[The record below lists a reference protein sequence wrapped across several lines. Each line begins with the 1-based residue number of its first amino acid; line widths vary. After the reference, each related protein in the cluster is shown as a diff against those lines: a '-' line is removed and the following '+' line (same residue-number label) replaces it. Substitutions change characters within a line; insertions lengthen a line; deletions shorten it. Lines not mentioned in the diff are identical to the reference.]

1 LGFALNHKGWNLETP
16 FLRSYRQVD
25 FDLIYLLCYSVFIPQ
40 EKAVPMKTDYQ
51 PALSKLARRYKI
63 TAIYAFGSRAQEA
76 AARLQDR
83 LPFTSCPDSDL
94 DMAVQIVPGGSLSAH
109 EKVDISLALEDLFKI
124 RRVDLVVLN
133 EARPFLALDIIKGE
147 LLYCDDLD
155 RQAEEELY
163 VLRRAGDLA
172 YYEQERRKMILQG
185 ESK

>member
-1 LGFALNHKGWNLETP
+1 MKFDYLTP
-16 FLRSYRQVD
+16 
-25 FDLIYLLCYSVFIPQ
+25 
-40 EKAVPMKTDYQ
+40 
-51 PALSKLARRYKI
+51 LSKIAKRYGLS
-63 TAIYAFGSRAQEA
+63 AIYAFGSRGPEA
-76 AARLQDR
+76 AARLHGQR
-83 LPFTSCPDSDL
+83 PSALHPDSDL
-94 DMAVQIVPGGSLSAH
+94 DIGVQPIQSRNLSAR
-109 EKVDISLALEDLFKI
+109 EKVEIGLSLEDLFQV

-172 YYEQERRKMILQG
+172 YYERERRRLILNG